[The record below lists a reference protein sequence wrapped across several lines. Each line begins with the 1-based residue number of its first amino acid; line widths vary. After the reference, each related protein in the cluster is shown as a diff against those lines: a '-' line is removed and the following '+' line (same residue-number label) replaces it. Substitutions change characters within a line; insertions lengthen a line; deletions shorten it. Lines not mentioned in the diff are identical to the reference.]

1 MKIQNILSTLGNDF
15 TAKMVCEHCGTTAVL
30 DSGYH
35 DSFYHNYVIPCINC
49 PVCDQ
54 NHYGEST
61 ELGALRKR
69 REHVNGTVSLK
80 DVAPYNKPPRAELRE
95 DEEGKLLKNRGP
107 HS

>member
-1 MKIQNILSTLGNDF
+1 MKIQNILSTSGNDF

-30 DSGYH
+30 RDGYH
-35 DSFYHNYVIPCINC
+35 DPFYHNHVIPCINC

-69 REHVNGTVSLK
+69 REHVNGGVSLK
-80 DVAPYNKPPRAELRE
+80 DVEPYNKPPRAEERE
-95 DEEGKLLKNRGP
+95 DEEGKLLKNRG
-107 HS
+107 SRK